1 MTNLRNQL
9 RAALYLASRDAYVKG
24 AFALPAL
31 LIAWM
36 VAVLFLS
43 DGAART
49 TYELAFA
56 CLLSVGPIF
65 GTSFATLGLVAHDRD
80 SGGLR
85 ASVGSEGGRTGYV
98 ASRILLAGVL
108 AAALTLWSAA
118 LSPVALVLPGV
129 SVDGTPVETLALLAL
144 VRFLVGWAYA
154 VICVAL
160 TSAAHG
166 MGANF
171 LVAYF
176 VTQGALYRVAE
187 MIGIIAW
194 HFLYPAVTTD
204 WLETLH
210 ACSLYGLIQSFAASE
225 PVRFLT
231 LPLVYLALAAAL
243 FHARTARRSL

>member
-9 RAALYLASRDAYVKG
+9 RAALFLASRSAYVKG
-24 AFALPAL
+24 AFVLPAL
-31 LIAWM
+31 LMAWM

-43 DGAART
+43 DGTAWT
-49 TYELAFA
+49 TYELAFSG
-56 CLLSVGPIF
+56 LLSVGPIF

-98 ASRILLAGVL
+98 ASRILLVGVL
-108 AAALTLWSAA
+108 SAALTLWSAA
-118 LSPVALVLPGV
+118 LSLVALVLPGV

-194 HFLYPAVTTD
+194 HFLFPAVATD
-204 WLETLH
+204 WLEILH
-210 ACSLYGLIQSFAASE
+210 ACSLYGLIQSFAASD
-225 PVRFLT
+225 PARFLT

>member
-1 MTNLRNQL
+1 MTNLANQL
-9 RAALYLASRDAYVKG
+9 RAALFLASRSAYVKG
-24 AFALPAL
+24 AFVLPAL
-31 LIAWM
+31 LMAWM

-43 DGAART
+43 DGTAWT
-49 TYELAFA
+49 TYELAFSG
-56 CLLSVGPIF
+56 LLSVGPIF

-85 ASVGSEGGRTGYV
+85 ASAGSEGGRTGYV
-98 ASRILLAGVL
+98 ASRVLLAGVL

-118 LSPVALVLPGV
+118 LSLVALALPGV
-129 SVDGTPVETLALLAL
+129 SVDGTPAETLALLAL

-166 MGANF
+166 MGATF
-171 LVAYF
+171 LVALL
-176 VTQGALYRVAE
+176 VTQGALYSLAQ
-187 MIGIIAW
+187 MIGTIAW
-194 HFLYPAVTTD
+194 HFLFPVVTSD
-204 WLETLH
+204 WFEILSS
-210 ACSLYGLIQSFAASE
+210 CSLQGLIQSFAAGD
-225 PVRFLT
+225 PVRFLA

>member
-24 AFALPAL
+24 AFVLPAL
-31 LIAWM
+31 LMAWM
-36 VAVLFLS
+36 VMVLFLS
-43 DGAART
+43 DGTAWT

-56 CLLSVGPIF
+56 GLLSVGPIF
-65 GTSFATLGLVAHDRD
+65 GTSFAALGLVTHDRD

-118 LSPVALVLPGV
+118 LSLVSLVLPGV
-129 SVDGTPVETLALLAL
+129 SVDGTPAETLALLAL

-154 VICVAL
+154 AICLAL

-166 MGANF
+166 MGTTF
-171 LVAYF
+171 LVSLL
-176 VTQGALYRVAE
+176 VTRGALYSVAE
-187 MIGIIAW
+187 MIGIFAW
-194 HFLYPAVTTD
+194 HFLFSGVTSD
-204 WLETLH
+204 WLEILY
-210 ACSLYGLIQSFAASE
+210 ACSLHGLVQSFAAGD
-225 PVRFLT
+225 PVRFLA
-231 LPLVYLALAAAL
+231 LPLVYLTLAAAL
-243 FHARTARRSL
+243 FHARAARRSL

>member
-1 MTNLRNQL
+1 MTNLANQL
-9 RAALYLASRDAYVKG
+9 RAALYLASRSAYVKG

-36 VAVLFLS
+36 VVVLFLS
-43 DGAART
+43 DGTAWT

-56 CLLSVGPIF
+56 LLLSVGPIF

-98 ASRILLAGVL
+98 ASRILLVGVL
-108 AAALTLWSAA
+108 SAALTLWSAA
-118 LSPVALVLPGV
+118 LSLVALVLPGV

-194 HFLYPAVTTD
+194 HFLFPAVATD
-204 WLETLH
+204 WLEILH
-210 ACSLYGLIQSFAASE
+210 ACSLYGLIQSFAASD
-225 PVRFLT
+225 PARFLT

>member
-9 RAALYLASRDAYVKG
+9 RAALFLASRDSYVKG

-31 LIAWM
+31 LVTWM
-36 VAVLFLS
+36 VVVLFLS
-43 DGAART
+43 DGTAWT

-56 CLLSVGPIF
+56 GLLSVGPIF

-98 ASRILLAGVL
+98 ASRVLLAGVF

-118 LSPVALVLPGV
+118 LSLVAFALPGV
-129 SVDGTPVETLALLAL
+129 SVDGTPAETLALLAL

-171 LVAYF
+171 LVAFF

-187 MIGIIAW
+187 MIGVIAW
-194 HFLYPAVTTD
+194 QFLYPVVTRG
-204 WLETLH
+204 WFEILH
-210 ACSLYGLIQSFAASE
+210 ACSLYGLIQSFAASDT
-225 PVRFLT
+225 VRFLT